1 MRTYVKPGQ
10 SAPRLSQPSMVFAAR
25 ALLHPS
31 DRPDPILGFD
41 VPEVLLLFV
50 QTRSDV
56 MTHESEKAG
65 NGKSL
70 VAVTQDFEVY
80 GFLVVKVAEEGD
92 NGVDGDHDKDSDDTV
107 SLSADMWNCGCANIL
122 FLLIRLQVV
131 RGMP

>member
-31 DRPDPILGFD
+31 DRPDPILGLD
-41 VPEVLLLFV
+41 VPEVFLLFV

-56 MTHESEKAG
+56 MTHESEEAR

-70 VAVTQDFEVY
+70 VAVSQDFEVY
-80 GFLVVKVAEEGD
+80 CFLIVEVAEERD
-92 NGVDGDHDKDSDDTV
+92 NGVNGDHDKDSDDAV
-107 SLSADMWNCGCANIL
+107 PLLAQVWNCEGVNIL
-122 FLLIRLQVV
+122 LLLIRL
-131 RGMP
+131 